1 MAMNNLF
8 FTVQPGEFQPGEFIE
23 LTHPSESTRIGR
35 IIAVHNESLSVTRW
49 VEDVSIHDED
59 QQDSFFLPK
68 FLVPTSEID
77 IIPKQRI
84 SSLVFVFN
92 AGDLEKYKIRYVYGM
107 KNIFIANRNIN
118 LATPLQP
125 ISFILL
131 DCIYRI

>member
-1 MAMNNLF
+1 MVAMNNLF
-8 FTVQPGEFQPGEFIE
+8 FTVQPGEFIE

-35 IIAVHNESLSVTRW
+35 IIAVHNESISVTRW

-84 SSLVFVFN
+84 SSPFLCSTQ
-92 AGDLEKYKIRYVYGM
+92 AM
-107 KNIFIANRNIN
+107 
-118 LATPLQP
+118 
-125 ISFILL
+125 
-131 DCIYRI
+131 